1 VKVGATATLAGIS
14 YDFGLSTVTRTR
26 IMSLESHNRYFQKG
40 YGRPPGLKSIP
51 NPQADEAVVLEDFFT
66 VDFLMPLHPIVLDIS
81 RKFRVQL
88 HQLTLNAIIQIG
100 KFICAVTSCGGCP
113 TADVFAHH
121 YQLHYRHKKVH
132 LQGCK
137 TTLATQFGCISFHP
151 SQFGNQAKL
160 APTCYEEQVD
170 ELLGWQLVLLQGVGR
185 ADG

>member
-88 HQLTLNAIIQIG
+88 HQLTLNAII
-100 KFICAVTSCGGCP
+100 
-113 TADVFAHH
+113 
-121 YQLHYRHKKVH
+121 
-132 LQGCK
+132 
-137 TTLATQFGCISFHP
+137 
-151 SQFGNQAKL
+151 
-160 APTCYEEQVD
+160 
-170 ELLGWQLVLLQGVGR
+170 
-185 ADG
+185 